1 MRIIT
6 TILALDPLL
15 ENSNQN
21 LVAEVA
27 LGGLSVSVQDECVG
41 DLQPVSHLH
50 VHPGGAT
57 VNV

>member
-27 LGGLSVSVQDECVG
+27 LSWLCISVQHECVG
-41 DLQPVSHLH
+41 NLQPVSHLH